1 MQTESIDLSNIPEP
15 KSRDFDTAWYAYVAG
30 VGGMGVNTISAI
42 IAVAGAKQG
51 YTVRFTN
58 KKGLAIRNG
67 GVYSH
72 ISFTKDERVIS
83 QLTPYG
89 HADLLLGLDI
99 LEAVRGL
106 DPNGTGRVGS
116 PQRTTAVVET
126 GKRET
131 ILSMIGRDDFDT
143 DHLEDM
149 LRRYTNADTYFGMD
163 LGEISERYL
172 GNKIYANSIL
182 PGRGDFN
189 GPRLPLTLENIRW
202 AMKQNIKSM
211 NSKAN
216 SKAFEMGRKAALDPD
231 AFLKPKLVTTYSGL
245 IDDKAEI
252 LAKTRGNKLA
262 ETYRTFSETVANWS
276 LSDATKLQFALGVY
290 DLIQWGGVEYAQS
303 YVVRVKR
310 FYDRDNIQYQY
321 RAPYCGALSRPRDGL
336 QRTKLYRCHH

>member
-1 MQTESIDLSNIPEP
+1 MTVEESLHGPKVATDLSLCVADGACTKVEVANGDKTCPSFERLTIHRSRAPEVQTESIDLSNIPEP
-15 KSRDFDTAWYAYVAG
+15 ECRDFDTAWYAYVAG
-30 VGGMGVNTISAI
+30 VGGMGINTISAI

-72 ISFTKDERVIS
+72 VSFTKDERVIS

-131 ILSMIGRDDFDT
+131 ILSMIGRDHFDT

-149 LRRYTNADTYFGMD
+149 LRALYQSRHVF
-163 LGEISERYL
+163 LGWISAKFP
-172 GNKIYANSIL
+172 NDI
-182 PGRGDFN
+182 
-189 GPRLPLTLENIRW
+189 W
-202 AMKQNIKSM
+202 AIKSM
-211 NSKAN
+211 PIASCSARHFK
-216 SKAFEMGRKAALDPD
+216 
-231 AFLKPKLVTTYSGL
+231 
-245 IDDKAEI
+245 
-252 LAKTRGNKLA
+252 
-262 ETYRTFSETVANWS
+262 
-276 LSDATKLQFALGVY
+276 
-290 DLIQWGGVEYAQS
+290 GGHC
-303 YVVRVKR
+303 
-310 FYDRDNIQYQY
+310 
-321 RAPYCGALSRPRDGL
+321 P
-336 QRTKLYRCHH
+336 

>member
-1 MQTESIDLSNIPEP
+1 
-15 KSRDFDTAWYAYVAG
+15 
-30 VGGMGVNTISAI
+30 MGINTISAI

-72 ISFTKDERVIS
+72 VSFTKDERVIS

-149 LRRYTNADTYFGMD
+149 LRRYTNPDTYFGMD

-182 PGRGDFN
+182 LGAAFQRGA
-189 GPRLPLTLENIRW
+189 LPLTLENIRW
-202 AMKQNIKSM
+202 AMKQNIKS
-211 NSKAN
+211 NELEAN
-216 SKAFEMGRKAALDPD
+216 LKAFEMGRKAALDPD
-231 AFLKPKLVTTYSGL
+231 AFFKPKLVTTYRGL

-252 LAKTRGNKLA
+252 LTKTRGDKLA
-262 ETYRTFSETVANWS
+262 EAYRVLSETVADWS

-290 DLIQWGGVEYAQS
+290 DLIQWGGIEYAQS
-303 YVVRVKR
+303 YIVRVKR
-310 FYDRDNIQYQY
+310 IYDRDNAQHQY
-321 RAPYCGALSRPRDGL
+321 RATDAVVRFLARVMAYKDEIYVAHLLTSEESTAAIARVMMSIPVAATGFLTDI
-336 QRTKLYRCHH
+336 